1 METVRLLCST
11 SSHHL
16 CPFDLVLSSKM
27 LDRSNFL
34 VDLVSDSHLSRLS
47 LVFYLLYIYTSMHL
61 YFFTSILLYFLPSH
75 LLLFYDAVLHENA
88 SAHSR
93 MISFIRLEASYDLLT
108 PVMIFQQQG
117 VIYSSIPL
125 HIYTSIHLYL
135 YTSTHVYLLLSTRL

>member
-1 METVRLLCST
+1 MLLCST

-16 CPFDLVLSSKM
+16 CPSASECQVKCLIFLSSM
-27 LDRSNFL
+27 LIS
-34 VDLVSDSHLSRLS
+34 S
-47 LVFYLLYIYTSMHL
+47 LIVIFPDCLLFSIFYTSILLYIYTSLHL
-61 YFFTSILLYFLPSH
+61 YFYTSC